1 MDLSQMRAEYSRG
14 ELRREHLKPDPI
26 DQFTIWFEE
35 ACRAGILEPNA
46 ASLATAGADGVPS
59 LRTVLIKQF
68 DARGF
73 VFYTNLESRKAR
85 EIAANRHVALLFLWL
100 ALERQVV
107 ICGTAERLA
116 TAEVLAYFVKRPF
129 ASQLAAWA
137 SPQSRVLTS
146 RKLLE
151 MKWEEMKRKFAEGR
165 VPLPSFWGG
174 YRVSPQ
180 TIEFWQGRPN
190 RLHDRFQYTRQPDG
204 SWLIERLA
212 P

>member
-1 MDLSQMRAEYSRG
+1 MRG
-14 ELRREHLKPDPI
+14 EYTHGEFRRESLKPDPI
-26 DQFTIWFEE
+26 DQFTLWFEE
-35 ACRAGILEPNA
+35 ACRSGIVEPNA
-46 ASLATAGADGVPS
+46 VSLATVGPDACPS
-59 LRTVLIKQF
+59 LRTVLVKQF

-73 VFYTNLESRKAR
+73 VFFTNLESRKSR
-85 EIAANRHVALLFLWL
+85 EIAANPNVALVFPWL

-107 ICGTAERLA
+107 IEGAAERISTAE
-116 TAEVLAYFVKRPF
+116 TLAYFVTRPID
-129 ASQLAAWA
+129 SQLAAWA

-151 MKWEEMKRKFAEGR
+151 MKWDEMKRKFAGGR

-174 YRVSPQ
+174 FRVTPR
-180 TIEFWQGRPN
+180 TVEFWQGRPS

-204 SWLIERLA
+204 SWVIERLA